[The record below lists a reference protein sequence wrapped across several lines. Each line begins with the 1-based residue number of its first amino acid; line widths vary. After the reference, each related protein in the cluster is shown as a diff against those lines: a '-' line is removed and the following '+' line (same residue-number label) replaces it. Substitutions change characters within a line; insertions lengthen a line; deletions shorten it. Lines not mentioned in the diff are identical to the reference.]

1 MRHSLL
7 IRAAKRASTLN
18 VVSRTSLLSRGI
30 GAVCLG
36 LFVLALSWIVWE
48 TTGSFLGWLALYVP
62 GGLYVL
68 AGCCW
73 VIADE

>member
-1 MRHSLL
+1 MRPSLS
-7 IRAAKRASTLN
+7 IRVAKLAN
-18 VVSRTSLLSRGI
+18 AVSQKSVLSRGI

-36 LFVLALSWIVWE
+36 LFVLALSWIVWK
-48 TTGSFLGWLALYVP
+48 TTGSYLGWLVLYVP
-62 GGLYVL
+62 GSLYVF